1 MIRNKKTFSP
11 LIMHQ
16 MACAAASMVAAQLL
30 VSLIPLVQ
38 GFWVPLTALVVSLT
52 ITSSSAAFRRGF
64 QRVSGTLFGVVLGS
78 CGILLIKHTAIFLV
92 LLVLTATLAYWSKC
106 ISRYYGLF
114 VCLITTLVAM
124 LLASFFNQQRL
135 LLWTLLEYRL
145 IDTFCGALVAYVCS
159 LLFMPRHQHDQVFT
173 TLTILLRRI
182 AGFYR
187 TSLLAAGG
195 EWRIPDGAFLHH
207 FEELEHYVHG
217 NLLIWSYDLLFDRYV
232 YARFQL
238 FTHRISRLIL
248 TLSMLHSQT
257 TRLQLPPDDP
267 WYRALCLSSVAFTQV
282 INAVVAL
289 QLYLARH
296 RLQRLV
302 RINRLIGR
310 QALVARGVDGEC
322 RTQVSALLLS
332 IEHDVT
338 AMINGVSLTFL
349 CDRAREDRRLHI
361 LSGQPRRPG
370 N

>member
-1 MIRNKKTFSP
+1 
-11 LIMHQ
+11 
-16 MACAAASMVAAQLL
+16 
-30 VSLIPLVQ
+30 
-38 GFWVPLTALVVSLT
+38 
-52 ITSSSAAFRRGF
+52 
-64 QRVSGTLFGVVLGS
+64 
-78 CGILLIKHTAIFLV
+78 
-92 LLVLTATLAYWSKC
+92 
-106 ISRYYGLF
+106 
-114 VCLITTLVAM
+114 
-124 LLASFFNQQRL
+124 
-135 LLWTLLEYRL
+135 
-145 IDTFCGALVAYVCS
+145 
-159 LLFMPRHQHDQVFT
+159 
-173 TLTILLRRI
+173 
-182 AGFYR
+182 
-187 TSLLAAGG
+187 
-195 EWRIPDGAFLHH
+195 
-207 FEELEHYVHG
+207 
-217 NLLIWSYDLLFDRYV
+217 
-232 YARFQL
+232 
-238 FTHRISRLIL
+238 
-248 TLSMLHSQT
+248 MLHSQT